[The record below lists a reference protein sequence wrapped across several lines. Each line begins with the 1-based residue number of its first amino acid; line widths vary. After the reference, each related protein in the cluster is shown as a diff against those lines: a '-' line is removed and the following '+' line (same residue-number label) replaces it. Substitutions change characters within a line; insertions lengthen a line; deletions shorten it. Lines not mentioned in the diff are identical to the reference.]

1 MATWSSSITESGTIP
16 FMPTSLKFLRK
27 RETRSNG
34 GKPSDWSA
42 TAIPWRGQRSTSKC
56 VRTAGPSILCP
67 GLRSHRYFYSVK
79 IVYEPIER
87 NSARRQPMRFVGKHG
102 MPVALLFVGMAL
114 GFFLAGHWVPNV
126 AAVPRQDYES
136 LQAFTNILSIVK
148 KSYVQEVDTKNLI
161 NGAINGMLSS
171 LDPHSAY
178 LTPDLYKEL
187 QMDTQG
193 RFGGLGIEITVKNGV
208 LTVVSPIED
217 TPAFKAGI
225 KPGDMIFKIGDEFT
239 KDMTLVDAVK
249 KMRGPKGT
257 KIKISIKREG
267 VPELIDY
274 TLERDTIRVQSV
286 RSRGLDEG
294 YGYIRLAQFQERS
307 DRDVQKALEKL
318 AAEKGGLKGLVLDL
332 RNNPGGLL
340 TQAVRV
346 ADLFLDSGLIVYT
359 EGRIES
365 QKQKF
370 FAQKEGSWLDFP
382 IVVLVNGGSASAS
395 EIVAGALQD
404 HKRAVVLGT
413 KTFGKGS
420 VQTILPL
427 DDNSALRLTTARY
440 FTPKGRSIQATGI
453 VPDIVVE
460 NATTPDGK
468 PDAPRRPGL
477 REENLP
483 GHLQNPT
490 QTPNSTQDQLD
501 KEKENQIPSSGPT
514 GDETIDNDAQLKR
527 ALDLLKS
534 WDVFKQIVQKKAA

>member
-1 MATWSSSITESGTIP
+1 MRI
-16 FMPTSLKFLRK
+16 
-27 RETRSNG
+27 
-34 GKPSDWSA
+34 
-42 TAIPWRGQRSTSKC
+42 
-56 VRTAGPSILCP
+56 
-67 GLRSHRYFYSVK
+67 VK
-79 IVYEPIER
+79 
-87 NSARRQPMRFVGKHG
+87 KHG
-102 MPVALLFVGMAL
+102 MPVVLLLVGVAL
-114 GFFLAGHWVPNV
+114 GFFLAGQWVPSV
-126 AAVPRQDYES
+126 SAVPRQDYES
-136 LQAFTNILSIVK
+136 LEAFTNVLSIVK
-148 KSYVQEVDTKNLI
+148 KNYVEEVETKNLV

-193 RFGGLGIEITVKNGV
+193 RFGGLGIEITIKNGV

-217 TPAFKAGI
+217 TPAFKAGV
-225 KPGDMIFKIGDEFT
+225 KPGDMIFKIEDEFT

-267 VPELIDY
+267 IPELIDF
-274 TLERDTIRVQSV
+274 TMVRDTIRVQSV
-286 RSRGLDEG
+286 RSRTLEEG
-294 YGYIRLAQFQERS
+294 YGYVRLAQFQERS
-307 DRDVQKALEKL
+307 DRDLQKALEKL
-318 AAEKGGLKGLVLDL
+318 AAEKGGIKGLVLDL

-346 ADLFLDSGLIVYT
+346 TDLFLDSGLIVYT

-365 QKQKF
+365 QKQKY
-370 FAQKEGSWLDFP
+370 FAQKEGTWMDFP
-382 IVVLVNGGSASAS
+382 MVVLVNGGSASAS

-440 FTPKGRSIQATGI
+440 FTPNGRSIQALGI
-453 VPDIVVE
+453 VPDIVVDSAPPE
-460 NATTPDGK
+460 GK
-468 PDAPRRPGL
+468 ADEKKRQSL

-483 GHLQNPT
+483 GHLPNP
-490 QTPNSTQDQLD
+490 QQDSAPQQEQGD
-501 KEKENQIPSSGPT
+501 KEKEKLVPPSGPT
-514 GDETIDNDAQLKR
+514 GDESIDNDAQLKR

-534 WDVFKQIVQKKAA
+534 WDVFKRLVQKRAA

>member
-1 MATWSSSITESGTIP
+1 MRI
-16 FMPTSLKFLRK
+16 
-27 RETRSNG
+27 
-34 GKPSDWSA
+34 
-42 TAIPWRGQRSTSKC
+42 
-56 VRTAGPSILCP
+56 
-67 GLRSHRYFYSVK
+67 VK
-79 IVYEPIER
+79 
-87 NSARRQPMRFVGKHG
+87 KHG
-102 MPVALLFVGMAL
+102 MPVVLLLVGVAL
-114 GFFLAGHWVPNV
+114 GFFLAGQWVPSV
-126 AAVPRQDYES
+126 SAVPRQDYES
-136 LQAFTNILSIVK
+136 LEAFTNVLAIVK
-148 KSYVQEVDTKNLI
+148 KNYVEDVDTKNLV

-217 TPAFKAGI
+217 TPAFKAGV
-225 KPGDMIFKIGDEFT
+225 KPGDMIFKIEDEFT

-249 KMRGPKGT
+249 KMRGPRGT
-257 KIKISIKREG
+257 KITISIKREG
-267 VPELIDY
+267 VPELIDF
-274 TLERDTIRVQSV
+274 TLVRDTIRVQSV
-286 RSRGLDEG
+286 RSRTLEEG
-294 YGYIRLAQFQERS
+294 YGYVRLAQFQERS

-318 AAEKGGLKGLVLDL
+318 TAEKGGIKGLVLDL

-346 ADLFLDSGLIVYT
+346 SDLFLDSGLIVYT

-365 QKQKF
+365 QKQKY
-370 FAQKEGSWLDFP
+370 FAQKEGTWMGFP
-382 IVVLVNGGSASAS
+382 MVVLVNGGSASAS

-440 FTPKGRSIQATGI
+440 FTPNGRSIQAMGI

-460 NATTPDGK
+460 NSPQEAKADEK
-468 PDAPRRPGL
+468 KRQSL

-483 GHLQNPT
+483 GHLLNPQQNSAP
-490 QTPNSTQDQLD
+490 QQQQQQQDQGD
-501 KEKENQIPSSGPT
+501 KEKLLPPSGGPT

-534 WDVFKQIVQKKAA
+534 WDVFKQLVQKKAA

>member
-1 MATWSSSITESGTIP
+1 M
-16 FMPTSLKFLRK
+16 
-27 RETRSNG
+27 
-34 GKPSDWSA
+34 
-42 TAIPWRGQRSTSKC
+42 Q
-56 VRTAGPSILCP
+56 
-67 GLRSHRYFYSVK
+67 
-79 IVYEPIER
+79 
-87 NSARRQPMRFVGKHG
+87 SARRHI
-102 MPVALLFVGMAL
+102 MPIVLLLLGVAL
-114 GFFLAGHWVPNV
+114 GFFLAGQWVPNV
-126 AAVPRQDYES
+126 SAVPRQDYES
-136 LQAFTNILSIVK
+136 LEAFTNILSIVK
-148 KSYVQEVDTKNLI
+148 KNYVEDVETKTLV
-161 NGAINGMLSS
+161 NGAINGMLNS

-178 LTPDLYKEL
+178 LTPELYKDL

-193 RFGGLGIEITVKNGV
+193 RFGGLGIEITVKGGV

-225 KPGDMIFKIGDEFT
+225 KPGDMIFKIEDEFT

-257 KIKISIKREG
+257 KINLSIKREG
-267 VPELIDY
+267 VPELIDF
-274 TLERDTIRVQSV
+274 TLMRDTIRVQSV
-286 RSRGLDEG
+286 RSRVLESG

-340 TQAVRV
+340 TQAVRI

-365 QKQKF
+365 QKQKY
-370 FAQKEGSWLDFP
+370 FAQKDGSWMDFP
-382 IVVLVNGGSASAS
+382 MVVLVNGGSASAS

-440 FTPKGRSIQATGI
+440 FTPSGRSIQATGI
-453 VPDIVVE
+453 VPDIVVD
-460 NATTPDGK
+460 ATQPQDGK
-468 PDAPRRPGL
+468 PDEKKRPML

-483 GHLQNPT
+483 GHLPSPQSAPG
-490 QTPNSTQDQLD
+490 QPQDQSDKD
-501 KEKENQIPSSGPT
+501 KEKLVPSSAPT
-514 GDETIDNDAQLKR
+514 GDESIDNDAQLKR
-527 ALDLLKS
+527 SLDLLKS
-534 WDVFKQIVQKKAA
+534 WDVFKQLVQKKAA